1 MSKKNKT
8 PKQDRHTEPRLPP
21 HDYSGSDNP
30 AEDGSVAA
38 ENMRNDP
45 DNPLPRDPATTRTD
59 SGDMDTREGKAV
71 RHPASGRYI
80 AGPQVPDMPA
90 NHDVT
95 AFDLNSDAQ
104 AVTMRRSTAPSMPNA
119 MPAGPDVRPAV
130 NVLDMST
137 LSELCE

>member
-1 MSKKNKT
+1 
-8 PKQDRHTEPRLPP
+8 
-21 HDYSGSDNP
+21 
-30 AEDGSVAA
+30 VAA

-59 SGDMDTREGKAV
+59 SGDMDAREGKAV

-104 AVTMRRSTAPSMPNA
+104 AVTMRRIVDTASPNG
-119 MPAGPDVRPAV
+119 MRPGPADAPAV
-130 NVLDMST
+130 RMLDMAS
-137 LSELCE
+137 LEELTQ